1 MADTIEP
8 SLVKWLEQQLPRT
21 AKKVS
26 LKKLDSAPLHIS
38 DRKISVFTPRIPYSV
53 YRDED
58 KTVPRICCSVDLERC
73 LRGVRRYFT
82 PAETATAVPR
92 FYLYGFDERD
102 VVQPSIELSAEPYRA
117 NEVWIVP
124 HRLSN
129 WEIKPSMVGE
139 LRLVRLANNG
149 YTHTLAVA
157 LNQDVRLNANQ
168 LLKSGSFYELT
179 VTCSEREPQITI
191 SDAKE
196 ISRGIFDAA
205 LNEYTVTP

>member
-38 DRKISVFTPRIPYSV
+38 DRKISVFTPRVPYSV

-129 WEIKPSMVGE
+129 WEIKPSLVGE

-168 LLKSGSFYELT
+168 LLKGGSFYELT

>member
-38 DRKISVFTPRIPYSV
+38 DRKIPVFTPRIPYSV
-53 YRDED
+53 YSDED

-82 PAETATAVPR
+82 PAETANVVPR

-129 WEIKPSMVGE
+129 WEIKPSVVGE
-139 LRLVRLANNG
+139 LRLVRLTDNG
-149 YTHTLAVA
+149 YSHTLAVA

-168 LLKSGSFYELT
+168 LLKGDSFYELT

>member
-1 MADTIEP
+1 M
-8 SLVKWLEQQLPRT
+8 
-21 AKKVS
+21 
-26 LKKLDSAPLHIS
+26 
-38 DRKISVFTPRIPYSV
+38 
-53 YRDED
+53 
-58 KTVPRICCSVDLERC
+58 
-73 LRGVRRYFT
+73 
-82 PAETATAVPR
+82 
-92 FYLYGFDERD
+92 
-102 VVQPSIELSAEPYRA
+102 
-117 NEVWIVP
+117 WIVP

-129 WEIKPSMVGE
+129 WEIKPSVVGE

>member
-82 PAETATAVPR
+82 PAETASAVPR

-129 WEIKPSMVGE
+129 WEIKPSLVGE

>member
-82 PAETATAVPR
+82 PAETATVVPR

-129 WEIKPSMVGE
+129 WEIKPSLVGE

-168 LLKSGSFYELT
+168 LLKGGSFYELT

>member
-129 WEIKPSMVGE
+129 WEIKPSLVGE

>member
-82 PAETATAVPR
+82 PAETASAVPR

-168 LLKSGSFYELT
+168 LLKGGSFYELT

>member
-1 MADTIEP
+1 M
-8 SLVKWLEQQLPRT
+8 
-21 AKKVS
+21 
-26 LKKLDSAPLHIS
+26 
-38 DRKISVFTPRIPYSV
+38 
-53 YRDED
+53 
-58 KTVPRICCSVDLERC
+58 
-73 LRGVRRYFT
+73 
-82 PAETATAVPR
+82 
-92 FYLYGFDERD
+92 
-102 VVQPSIELSAEPYRA
+102 
-117 NEVWIVP
+117 WIVP

-129 WEIKPSMVGE
+129 WEIKPSLVGE

-168 LLKSGSFYELT
+168 LLKGGSFYELT

>member
-26 LKKLDSAPLHIS
+26 LKKLDSVPLHIS

-157 LNQDVRLNANQ
+157 LNQNVRLNANQ
-168 LLKSGSFYELT
+168 LLKGGSFYELT
-179 VTCSEREPQITI
+179 VACSEREPQITI

>member
-82 PAETATAVPR
+82 PAETTNAVPR

>member
-129 WEIKPSMVGE
+129 WEIKPSMIGE

>member
-82 PAETATAVPR
+82 PAETTNVVPR

>member
-82 PAETATAVPR
+82 PAETASAVPR

-129 WEIKPSMVGE
+129 WEIKPSLVGE

-168 LLKSGSFYELT
+168 LLKGGSFYELT

>member
-1 MADTIEP
+1 MADMIEP

-82 PAETATAVPR
+82 PAETASAVPR

-129 WEIKPSMVGE
+129 WEIKPSLVGE

>member
-129 WEIKPSMVGE
+129 WEIKPSLVGE

-168 LLKSGSFYELT
+168 LLKGGSFYELT